1 MSIRTRLT
9 LQFVAILVVTL
20 LLFATVIYYF
30 TYQSRREAFTESLFA
45 RGRIVAHVYLDGT
58 RREDEA
64 SRASYRRYLRQFY
77 RTLPEEEVR
86 VFDARNQ
93 VVFEEGRAGRDSV
106 PRPLLRQVRR
116 TGRQVLLE
124 GQHRQTVGLLYRDPG
139 RGDFVVVASSVDAD
153 SRQKLDN
160 LLTVLG
166 FGLLGSFVI
175 VGIGGW
181 FFAGQALQPMKR
193 IVGEVDQI
201 TASDLHRRLS
211 RAEGYDEVSL
221 LAQRFNSL
229 LDRLETAFG
238 GQRTFVRDASH
249 ELRTPLAAIIG
260 QLEVALLQQERSTAE
275 YRAVLQGTLDAAR
288 LLKDLTNGLLQIAR
302 ASDDPSQVPRTP
314 LRLDELLLQAHEE
327 LHRRQPT
334 CRIDLDFSETPDA
347 PRHAPFAVLGNEA
360 LLLSAFLNI
369 LENACKFS
377 AGCTAPIVATLAATR
392 TRVRLTV
399 RDQGP
404 GMSEA
409 DRQQVF
415 VPFFRAEAART
426 VPGHGIGLPLTAK
439 IMELHGGRVEVTSE
453 LGRGTAVELDLP
465 GITTV

>member
-20 LLFATVIYYF
+20 LLFSAVIYFF
-30 TYQSRREAFTESLFA
+30 TYQSRREAFSESLFA
-45 RGRIVAHVYLDGT
+45 RARIVAHVYLDGT
-58 RREDEA
+58 RRSDEE

-86 VFDARNQ
+86 VFDTRNQ
-93 VVFEEGRAGRDSV
+93 VVFEEGLAGREAV
-106 PRPLLRQVRR
+106 PLTLLRAIR
-116 TGRQVLLE
+116 TDGREVLLE
-124 GQHRQTVGLLYRDPG
+124 DSYRQTVGLLYRDAV

-153 SRQKLDN
+153 SRQKLQD
-160 LLTVLG
+160 LLTVLS
-166 FGLLGSFVI
+166 FGLLASFVI

-181 FFAGQALQPMKR
+181 FFAGQALKPMKR
-193 IVGEVDQI
+193 IIQEVDSI

-211 RAEGYDEVSL
+211 QADGQDEVSL

-229 LDRLETAFG
+229 LNRLETAFA

-260 QLEVALLQQERSTAE
+260 QLEVALLQQERSPQE
-275 YRAVLQGTLDAAR
+275 YRRVLQSTLDAAR

-302 ASDDPSQVPRTP
+302 ASDDPSQVPRT
-314 LRLDELLLQAHEE
+314 LVRLDELLLLAHEE
-327 LHRRQPT
+327 VHRRHPT
-334 CRIDLDFSETPDA
+334 CRIDLDFRESADA
-347 PRHAPFAVLGNEA
+347 PRRVPYGVLGNEA

-377 AGCTAPIVATLAATR
+377 AGCTDAVVATLATSR
-392 TRVRLTV
+392 TRVCLTV
-399 RDQGP
+399 RDH
-404 GMSEA
+404 GMGMTEA

-415 VPFFRAEAART
+415 VPFFRAEAVRT

-439 IMELHGGRVEVTSE
+439 IMQLHEAEIKVESV
-453 LGRGTAVELDLP
+453 LGEGTAVTLDIP
-465 GITTV
+465 SATT

>member
-9 LQFVAILVVTL
+9 LQFVAILGVTL
-20 LLFATVIYYF
+20 LLFSSAIYFF
-30 TYQSRREAFTESLFA
+30 TQQARREAFSESLFA
-45 RGRIVAHVYLDGT
+45 RARIVAHVYLDGT
-58 RREDEA
+58 RRSDEA
-64 SRASYRRYLRQFY
+64 SRASYRLYLRQFY

-86 VFDARNQ
+86 VFDADNQ
-93 VVFEEGRAGRDSV
+93 VVFEEGLAGRV
-106 PRPLLRQVRR
+106 AIPLALLNAVRED
-116 TGRQVLLE
+116 GREILLE
-124 GQHRQTVGLLYRDPG
+124 DDHRQTVGLLYRDAL

-153 SRQKLDN
+153 SRQKLQD
-160 LLTVLG
+160 LLTVLT
-166 FGLLGSFVI
+166 FGLLASFVI

-181 FFAGQALQPMKR
+181 FFAGQALKPMQR
-193 IVGEVDQI
+193 IIQEVDSI

-211 RAEGYDEVSL
+211 QADGQDEVSL

-229 LDRLETAFG
+229 LNRLETAFA

-260 QLEVALLQQERSTAE
+260 QLEVALLQQERSQQE
-275 YRAVLQGTLDAAR
+275 YRQVLQNTLDAAR

-302 ASDDPSQVPRTP
+302 ASDDPSQVPRS
-314 LRLDELLLQAHEE
+314 LVRLDELLLQAHEE
-327 LHRRQPT
+327 VHRRHPT
-334 CRIDLDFSETPDA
+334 CRIDLEFSESSEVPN
-347 PRHAPFAVLGNEA
+347 RLPFAVLGNEA

-377 AGCTAPIVATLAATR
+377 AASAQPVVASLFCSR

-399 RDQGP
+399 RDQGM
-404 GMSEA
+404 GMTEA

-415 VPFFRAEAART
+415 VPFFRAESVRT

-439 IMELHGGRVEVTSE
+439 IMELHEGEIRIESQ
-453 LGRGTAVELDLP
+453 LGQGTAVSLELPSIL
-465 GITTV
+465 